1 MEPIKPSDIS
11 EYKKNNAP
19 EKVIEAWNT
28 VIARNFRANRYSQ
41 FTLDE
46 LVDEIYYA
54 TGASRRSMLDKGWL
68 DLEEIYI
75 AAGWKVE
82 FDKPG
87 YNESYAA
94 NFTFTAPRNYS
105 Y

>member
-1 MEPIKPSDIS
+1 MNPIKPSDIS
-11 EYKKNNAP
+11 EYKKKNAP
-19 EKVIEAWNT
+19 AEVIEAWNK
-28 VIARNFRANRYSQ
+28 VIERNFKANRYSQ

-46 LVDEIYYA
+46 LVDEISSA
-54 TGASRRSMLDKGWL
+54 TGESRRSMLDKGWL

-75 AAGWKVE
+75 EAGWQVK

-87 YNESYAA
+87 YNEFYAA